1 MVHSSGRVK
10 IGDFG
15 MTRPIIESEYY
26 RFTKKG
32 TVTTVIQRNQTVSIK
47 IKPKKIL
54 LYLHSQDIDV
64 KYISFV

>member
-32 TVTTVIQRNQTVSIK
+32 NSSNTKQPNCCHK
-47 IKPKKIL
+47 KNPKEDPTIL
-54 LYLHSQDIDV
+54 M
-64 KYISFV
+64 